1 MLCHST
7 LGQVRMQADRVGP
20 CRPQVPGTVWPSGT
34 PSWEREGGRNRMKD
48 RDREREKKHI
58 EGEEGREGEKKGA
71 REGDY

>member
-1 MLCHST
+1 
-7 LGQVRMQADRVGP
+7 
-20 CRPQVPGTVWPSGT
+20 
-34 PSWEREGGRNRMKD
+34 MKD